1 MSLDNNMNEIKFKT
15 KITKKELYEFI
26 MNNNYKSLR
35 GIISIL
41 FSLIALIGTLF
52 YWGNLETLQ
61 KIIMIFFAGM
71 FTIITPIEYY
81 IRACRQVKKNFIEEI
96 TYIFNTNG
104 ITINI
109 KEESSVLLWE
119 EVMKVISTKN
129 LVIIYFTPIRAF
141 ILPKKDIG
149 ENFERLKEMMETNTD
164 CYKFVMK

>member
-1 MSLDNNMNEIKFKT
+1 MSFDNNKNKIEFRT

-35 GIISIL
+35 GIISVL
-41 FSLIALIGTLF
+41 FSVIALFGTIF
-52 YWGNLETLQ
+52 YWGNLGISQ
-61 KIIMIFFAGM
+61 KIIMIFFACM

-81 IRACRQVKKNFIEEI
+81 IRACRQVKKNFTEEI
-96 TYIFNTNG
+96 SYMFYSNG
-104 ITINI
+104 ITISI
-109 KEESSVLLWE
+109 KEDSSTLPWE

-129 LVIIYFTPIRAF
+129 LVIIYFTPIIAF

-149 ENFERLKEMMETNTD
+149 DNYESLREMMENNTD